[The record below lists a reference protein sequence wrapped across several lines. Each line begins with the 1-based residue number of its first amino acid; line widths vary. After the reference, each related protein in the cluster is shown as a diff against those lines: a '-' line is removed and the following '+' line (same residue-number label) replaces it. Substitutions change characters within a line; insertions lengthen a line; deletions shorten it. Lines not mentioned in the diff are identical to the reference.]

1 MAKIELIEGTDTAS
15 MTISPDE
22 LLDIRKHAL
31 ECVCRFAPRSRHQS
45 HDIDYLLQVVKRFEE
60 HLTRNIGNG

>member
-1 MAKIELIEGTDTAS
+1 MA
-15 MTISPDE
+15 TIDSDKKTFTIDPDE

-45 HDIDYLLQVVKRFEE
+45 HDIDYLLVVAKRFEE
-60 HLTRNIGNG
+60 HLTRKVGNG